1 MTYKVGPKGQVV
13 IPKAIR
19 EELGIE
25 PGDEVMVERRGREI
39 HVRRASEPVE
49 LLGLLA
55 DAPFGTAELERERRL
70 ERQRE
75 DDKIRRLSGT

>member
-13 IPKAIR
+13 LPKAIR
-19 EELGIE
+19 DELGIE
-25 PGDEVMVERRGREI
+25 PGDQVTVERRGRE
-39 HVRRASEPVE
+39 VRVRLASEPVA

-55 DAPFGTAELERERRL
+55 DAPHGTADLERERRL

-75 DDKIRRLSGT
+75 EDKIRRSSGT

>member
-13 IPKAIR
+13 IPKSIR
-19 EELGIE
+19 DALGIE
-25 PGDEVMVERRGREI
+25 PGDEVTVERRGREV
-39 HVRRASEPVE
+39 HVRLASEPVE

-55 DAPFGTAELERERRL
+55 DAPHGTADLLRERRL

-75 DDKIRRLSGT
+75 EDKTRRMLGS